1 MPGINKISRRTA
13 THRVA
18 LTALLPML
26 CLATGSSLAVNRCT
40 DAKGKVTYQDT
51 ACEQSAAKTSA
62 VDTSEAFS
70 TKPSGKVAGVNRPAR
85 QAIDTTTPDKRSDLS
100 NADFATARGAWRGP
114 LQFQVTVDGKR
125 DGAAQAITP
134 AVIDIAPD
142 GEVKGVITN
151 AECQIS
157 GLATQFVTPRSA
169 SLDVSLKNCKDARFN
184 ARYSGY
190 LNANAGARE
199 ATLSLNSVSGSIP
212 FGKIRHASLQAVLK
226 R

>member
-1 MPGINKISRRTA
+1 MPGINRIPRRAA

-18 LTALLPML
+18 LIALLPML
-26 CLATGSSLAVNRCT
+26 YLATESSLAVNRCT

-70 TKPSGKVAGVNRPAR
+70 TRPSGRTAGANRPTR
-85 QAIDTTTPDKRSDLS
+85 QAIDVTPPDKQFDSQG
-100 NADFATARGAWRGP
+100 AEYATARGVWRGP
-114 LQFQVTVDGKR
+114 LQFQVKVDGKR
-125 DGAAQAITP
+125 DGAAQAVTP

-169 SLDVSLKNCKDARFN
+169 SLDVTLKHCKDTRFN

-199 ATLSLNSVSGSIP
+199 ATHSLNSVSGSIP
-212 FGKIRHASLQAVLK
+212 FGKIQHASLQAVLK